1 MASKNRMPV
10 PEDALNQMQWYLGEE
25 TVEDY
30 QDGLLSRRAM
40 MKRLIIIC
48 GGSAAAATVLTA
60 CGVPVNAPPAATSA
74 PATSAATSAP
84 AATEAAT
91 AAATEAAT
99 AAATAEATGEATTE
113 ATAAATSEATS
124 EATAGATAAST
135 TAASTPAG
143 TPAPAATPGQAKGPL
158 TVPADDP
165 AVQGS
170 DVTFPG
176 DVELKGYLARPAA
189 AGTYPG
195 VIVIHEN
202 RGLTDHIKDVAR
214 RLAKAGYIALAP
226 DLVSRNGG
234 SASTPFDQIAGILSQ
249 ANPEDLVKDLSAG
262 VTFLKMQ
269 EGVKAGKVGVVG
281 FCFGGAYT
289 LRLAAA
295 NPDIGAAVS
304 YYGPAPQPVDQMAN
318 TQAAILG
325 QYGGNDA
332 RVNGTIPDM
341 EKVLTDA
348 GKTFKKNTYEGANH
362 AFNNDT
368 GANYNEAAAVQAW
381 QATLDWF
388 KANL

>member
-1 MASKNRMPV
+1 MASKNRQPV

-25 TVEDY
+25 TIEDY
-30 QDGLLSRRAM
+30 QDGLLSRRGM
-40 MKRLIIIC
+40 LKRLIVIC
-48 GGSAAAATVLTA
+48 GGSAAAATILTA
-60 CGVPVNAPPAATSA
+60 CGVPVNAPPPASTTAPAAT
-74 PATSAATSAP
+74 AP

-91 AAATEAAT
+91 AGATSEATSAATS
-99 AAATAEATGEATTE
+99 E
-113 ATAAATSEATS
+113 ATAAATTAATP
-124 EATAGATAAST
+124 AAGATAAT
-135 TAASTPAG
+135 TPPPPAM
-143 TPAPAATPGQAKGPL
+143 PGQAKGPL
-158 TVPADDP
+158 SVPDDDA

-176 DVELKGYLARPAA
+176 DVELMGYLAKPAA

-202 RGLTDHIKDVAR
+202 RGLTAHIKDVTR
-214 RLAKAGYIALAP
+214 RLAKAGYVALAV
-226 DLVSRNGG
+226 DLVSRAGG
-234 SASTPFDQIAGILSQ
+234 SASTAFDQIAGILSQ
-249 ANPEDLVKDLSAG
+249 AKPEDLVKDLGAG
-262 VTFLKMQ
+262 VDYLLAQ
-269 EGVKAGKVGVVG
+269 EGVKQGKVGVVG
-281 FCFGGAYT
+281 FCFGGAYA

-295 NPDIGAAVS
+295 NTKVGAAVS
-304 YYGPAPQPVDQMAN
+304 YYGPAPQPLEQMAN

-341 EKVLTDA
+341 EKVLADA
-348 GKTFKKNTYEGANH
+348 GKTFSKNTYEGANH